1 MLDGNKRKKMTLSA
15 DVIKKVARLN
25 RATIVGIAPV
35 DRFEM
40 APQEFH
46 PKDIFVD
53 ARSVIVI
60 GKYFP
65 MGLLKGAS
73 KAAMTKAIEI
83 AFDSLDRCAYEV
95 SCFIEKTG
103 EQALPVPADRPYLSW
118 NPVRQHGRGDLS
130 HKHAAVLAGLGS
142 LGKNSLLLTP
152 QYGNRVNLVSI
163 ITSIALEGDVLFE
176 PDLCIRKCDLCIKAC
191 PGNAIKKDGKVSQLE
206 CRKYHTITTPRG
218 FNLFACWE
226 CRKVCP
232 VSGNSKLEL
241 KAGPNEAGLKS

>member
-1 MLDGNKRKKMTLSA
+1 MAIKENMTLSA
-15 DVIKKVARLN
+15 DAIKEVARLN
-25 RATIVGIAPV
+25 GATIIGIAPV
-35 DRFEM
+35 DRFEL
-40 APQEFH
+40 APQGFH
-46 PKDIFVD
+46 PKDLLAD

-65 MGLLKGAS
+65 MGLLKGTS
-73 KAAMTKAIEI
+73 KAAMTTAINT

-95 SCFIEKTG
+95 SCFIETTG

-118 NPVRQHGRGDLS
+118 NPDRQHGRGDLS

-152 QYGNRVNLVSI
+152 QYGNRVNLVSV
-163 ITSIALEGDVLFE
+163 ITSLVLEGDDLFE

-191 PGNAIKKDGKVSQLE
+191 PGNAIKKDGKVSQRE

-232 VSGNSKLEL
+232 VSRNSKRGKLSIYQFRN
-241 KAGPNEAGLKS
+241 A